1 MPETPKPSLKN
12 LAMLFLRLGFLAF
25 GGPAAHI
32 AMMESE
38 VVVRNKWLTH
48 EELLDMIG
56 ATNLIPGPNS
66 TQLAIYIG
74 FKLGGIPG
82 LLLAG
87 VCFILPAVAITLL
100 LAVLYVRYGTMPS
113 AEPMLLGIRAAIIAV
128 ILATVY
134 RLGKSTMKT
143 SFKIVIGIVVCVLY
157 LLHLNEIVL
166 LFGAGVVGMFWAN
179 RETISG
185 SIKNGFTL
193 LVAPLGVATAGVV
206 VDSIKDE
213 PTLLAVGLS
222 FLKIGSTL
230 YGSGYV
236 LVAFLQRE
244 LIDSHHWMTQRQL
257 LDAVAIG
264 QFTPGPVLS
273 TATFV
278 GYLLLGIPGAA
289 VATGS
294 IFLPSFL
301 LIFLIGPVVSKLKGS
316 PLMRGFLDGVNA
328 AALGLM
334 LAVATSLA
342 IGSLTSPIAISIF
355 VIAAV
360 ALLVS
365 KTNPAWIILSGALLG
380 YLGTLVLA

>member
-12 LAMLFLRLGFLAF
+12 LAVLFLRLGFLAF

-38 VVVRNKWLTH
+38 VVVRNQWLTH

-74 FKLGGIPG
+74 LKLGGTPG
-82 LLLAG
+82 LLLVG
-87 VCFILPAVAITLL
+87 VCFILPAVSITLL
-100 LAVLYVRYGTMPS
+100 LAVLYTRYGTLPS
-113 AEPMLLGIRAAIIAV
+113 AEPMLLGVRAAIIAV

-143 SFKIVIGIVVCVLY
+143 SFKVVIGILVCILY
-157 LLHLNEIVL
+157 LFHLNEIAL
-166 LFGAGVVGMFWAN
+166 LFGAGAVGMFWVN
-179 RETISG
+179 RG
-185 SIKNGFTL
+185 RVFASIKSGYTL
-193 LVAPLGVATAGVV
+193 IIAPLGVATIRVIV
-206 VDSIKDE
+206 NSVKDE
-213 PTLLAVGLS
+213 PTLLTLGLS
-222 FLKIGSTL
+222 FLKIGATL

-244 LIDSHHWMTQRQL
+244 LIDAHHWMTQRQL

-289 VATGS
+289 VATGG

-301 LIFLIGPVVSKLKGS
+301 LILLIGPLVSILKKS
-316 PLMRGFLDGVNA
+316 PFMRGFLDGVSA

-334 LAVATSLA
+334 LAVAIALGLA
-342 IGSLTSPIAISIF
+342 ALNSPLTIGLFI
-355 VIAAV
+355 IAAGI
-360 ALLVS
+360 LFLS
-365 KTNPAWIILSGALLG
+365 KTNPAWIILGSAALGLLG
-380 YLGTLVLA
+380 SLVLR